1 MRMVKPS
8 VRGDASRS
16 AVAGW
21 NHLESGHHEPA
32 SPFQRGVIGELF
44 WVIPDPVLIVTA
56 GRVEAA
62 NPAAE
67 RLFAVRIDPAGAP
80 APLDVVCGASAEPVL
95 EMIET
100 GTGGLIRTGGAA
112 DLHLDV
118 EVQRIAP
125 GSERSVVILRDVT
138 TEQRY
143 VEGLVRLNEV
153 ARCVLTEPSLDVIL
167 QRIVDESR
175 EITGAAFSAL
185 LLLKEGSRSEVARFF
200 YNAPRELFPSRLPR
214 AVGLLGV
221 PIETG
226 GVANIDD
233 IRNHPQGVGIPVEH
247 HPPIGPLLAVPIG
260 TPDVV
265 IGELAVANPPGA
277 GVFDRLDEQMLTE
290 LGLSA
295 AEAVGLADARS
306 SMQQSEHARQTLI
319 DVVRHDM
326 ATPIAVA
333 RGCLDHL
340 NEHGDSLSDEQRHE
354 MFRALDRSVASLERL
369 SANLRSDARLE
380 NPSIEEDFADVIVG
394 NLIAELQDHL
404 VDFGAQRNVEVVF
417 RLEEDVPESVRGSH
431 LLIRQAIENLITNA
445 VKHSARDSSVVVTC
459 RKEGDSVRFDIRD
472 RGPGIPVTAQVDLF
486 ERFTNTDRGPGSV
499 TGLGIGLSIVRRVA
513 ELHGGTVGVSS
524 QPGDGSTF
532 WISLPVVPPQ
542 RQKETSH

>member
-1 MRMVKPS
+1 M
-8 VRGDASRS
+8 
-16 AVAGW
+16 
-21 NHLESGHHEPA
+21 ESDRHEPA
-32 SPFQRGVIGELF
+32 SPFQRGVVGELF
-44 WVIPDPVLIVTA
+44 WVIPDPVLIVTD

-67 RLFAVRIDPAGAP
+67 RLFDIRLDPSDDP
-80 APLDVVCGASAEPVL
+80 APLDVVCGDSAGSLLGIVEA
-95 EMIET
+95 ESS
-100 GTGGLIRTGGAA
+100 GLIRAGRRS
-112 DLHLDV
+112 DLYLQV

-125 GSERSVVILRDVT
+125 DASRSVVVLRDVT

-143 VEGLVRLNEV
+143 VEGLVRLNDV
-153 ARCVLTEPSLDVIL
+153 ARHVLTETSLDQLL
-167 QRIVDESR
+167 QRIVDEAK

-185 LLLKEGSRSEVARFF
+185 LLLKEGSRSEVARFM

-214 AVGLLGV
+214 AVGLLAV

-226 GVANIDD
+226 RVTNIDD
-233 IRNHPQGVGIPVEH
+233 IRGHPQGVGIPVEH
-247 HPPIGPLLAVPIG
+247 HPPIGPLLAVPIE
-260 TPDVV
+260 TADAV
-265 IGELAVANPPGA
+265 IGELVVANPPGDA
-277 GVFDRLDEQMLTE
+277 TFGRLDEQMLTE

-295 AEAVGLADARS
+295 AKAVGLAAARTL
-306 SMQQSEHARQTLI
+306 MEQSEGARQTLI

-340 NEHGDSLSDEQRHE
+340 EEHGHELSEEQRRE

-369 SANLRSDARLE
+369 SSNLRSDARLE
-380 NPSIEEDFADVIVG
+380 NPSVEEEFTEVSIA

-404 VDFGAQRNVEVVF
+404 VDFGAQRNVEVLF
-417 RLEEDVPESVRGSH
+417 RLEEAVPESLRGSH

-445 VKHSARDSSVVVTC
+445 VKHSSRDSQVVVTC
-459 RKEGDSVRFDIRD
+459 RKEGGSVRFDIRD
-472 RGPGIPVTAQVDLF
+472 RGAGIPVTAQGDLF
-486 ERFTNTDRGPGSV
+486 DRFTNTKRGPGSI

-532 WISLPVVPPQ
+532 WMSLPLAPRFTRGVSD
-542 RQKETSH
+542 R